1 MKTQF
6 QQERS
11 NRMQAAGPEVQGL
24 SLSGFGERM
33 VTLCD
38 GRPGLRSGL
47 HVQVVEPDLGERQ
60 GSPLPPAATA
70 RQRGESDGRGI
81 KGDGHSASDSQQS
94 TPGSQPILDFIAS
107 DETLD
112 RCDEI
117 ISADGWRLESYR
129 RNPVFQN
136 AHQYGD
142 IIFTLGRALTTEIRS
157 LPSINH
163 SSSAASAQE
172 DHPSTC
178 LYQRVEFATA
188 VNPMARIAY
197 GLYRGKFLNAV
208 SVGFI
213 PLRWQDP
220 NGADHQTGRGVR
232 TAPPGSGVVAPDP
245 AVSGLATPEH
255 REGGPVAPEHRGGGL
270 VAPEHPEGGLVA
282 PKRSGGGRASRIYLE
297 QELLEVSAVAIPAN
311 PGALALA
318 VKSGAVEKSD
328 LKDTLD
334 LLRQLTSAAP
344 AQSAGPTSETRS
356 LLSLAR
362 TLRNLLRR
370 TG

>member
-1 MKTQF
+1 
-6 QQERS
+6 
-11 NRMQAAGPEVQGL
+11 MQAAGPEVQGL

-142 IIFTLGRALTTEIRS
+142 IIFTLGRALITEVRTW
-157 LPSINH
+157 
-163 SSSAASAQE
+163 SSSTLSSLARHSGATAAP
-172 DHPSTC
+172 PSTY
-178 LYQRVEFATA
+178 LFQRIQFATEA
-188 VNPMARIAY
+188 NPMARIAY
-197 GLYRGKFLNAV
+197 ALYKGKFLNAV

-213 PLRWQDP
+213 PQRWED
-220 NGADHQTGRGVR
+220 GGGKKGRGEKCEVR
-232 TAPPGSGVVAPDP
+232 E
-245 AVSGLATPEH
+245 LARDNAASPEVRH
-255 REGGPVAPEHRGGGL
+255 AGPR
-270 VAPEHPEGGLVA
+270 
-282 PKRSGGGRASRIYLE
+282 RRYLE
-297 QELLEVSAVAIPAN
+297 QELLEVSAVGIPAN
-311 PGALALA
+311 PNALQLGLKAGAIQ
-318 VKSGAVEKSD
+318 KSD
-328 LKDTLD
+328 LQELLD
-334 LLRQLTSAAP
+334 LLRSLCSSKPESPNIPSFQDSNIPFLHFRSHP
-344 AQSAGPTSETRS
+344 AVPNTDAGASGVRS
-356 LLSLAR
+356 NEAQWLRLAR
-362 TLRNLLRR
+362 EVRELMRKT
-370 TG
+370 